1 MKHLLLSEKYRPK
14 TIDDMVLLPRIKK
27 IVENENILN
36 NNVIFYGNCGTGKT
50 TLSNILIGKYTK
62 DKPFLPLNG
71 SKDTSIET
79 LRTKIDTFC
88 STIYMGLDMNVDI
101 KADAMK
107 YVFIDECERISAQYQ
122 DALKAY
128 IEEQSTRNVRF
139 ILNTN
144 HINRLTKELKSR
156 FLLVNFDCENSME
169 EKILKTLFYK
179 RIQTNIGPKE
189 GFEIPKDD
197 LIKIINKNF
206 PDFRQTLV
214 AIDHYRYTGEIVSAT
229 NIDIKIKEELYENIL
244 KGKQSFNE
252 VYHYIMETFG
262 PEKIDEM
269 ISLLGKPFVQYI
281 TENKPDLA
289 NKLFTVCYIITDYSK
304 LLETN
309 TDPLILGI
317 TVFSKVRE
325 LFNI

>member
-14 TIDDMVLLPRIKK
+14 TIEEMVLLPRINK
-27 IVENENILN
+27 ITENVLN

-62 DKPFLPLNG
+62 DKPYLSLNG
-71 SKDTSIET
+71 SKDTSIDT

-156 FLLVNFDCENSME
+156 FLLVNFDCEDNNE
-169 EKILKTLFYK
+169 EKLLKTLFYK
-179 RIQTNIGPKE
+179 RIQTVIGPKE
-189 GFEIPKDD
+189 EFKISKEE
-197 LIKIINKNF
+197 LVKIINKNF
-206 PDFRQTLV
+206 PDFRQTLI
-214 AIDHYRYTGEIVSAT
+214 AIDHYRHNGEIISAT
-229 NIDIKIKEELYENIL
+229 NIDIKIKEELFNMIL
-244 KGKQSFNE
+244 TGSYTFND

-262 PEKIDEM
+262 QDKIDEM
-269 ISLLGKPFVQYI
+269 ISLLSRPFIEYLTKEKP
-281 TENKPDLA
+281 ELSD
-289 NKLFTVCYIITDYSK
+289 KLFNVCYIITEHTK

-309 TDPLILGI
+309 TDPLIIGI
-317 TVFSKVRE
+317 TVFSKIKE
-325 LFNI
+325 LFT